1 MKALLPLTAIFS
13 IFTMVAA
20 QTPGNIFY
28 PTSGNTVVY
37 LDPGQDGYIT
47 SSGTALTSSGTELSQ
62 FEAFW
67 TTRYQYSTEPIG
79 DQSTGSSCSQ
89 TDIVDD
95 DGEKVS
101 LYTGIYDPDGYPT
114 NNDGDEYFLC
124 RIRIGDDP
132 GTANFGY
139 SVLID
144 QDLQF
149 GSGVD
154 ANSVSGNEG
163 FEIEIRLVNGGG
175 SKGVYLDDVDGT
187 TSGTNKAS
195 YGISTNHQKSYAF
208 HTSNSCPAQ
217 KQDPVFMDIAI
228 PFADLNTHFSMSPND
243 NIRMVAGTTT
253 NGSSALGGNASDIS
267 GVEDDDPI
275 FSDQADIIQTL
286 VSNQSSSALPVE
298 LTHFSATLQNAIVK
312 LDWQTAMEL
321 DNSHFEIERSENGVD
336 FTNIGIV
343 HGSGNSL
350 VIRNYQFMDIEFSN
364 LNGIAYYRLKQV
376 DFDGT
381 TSLSEVLAIRMPNM
395 HENFSKVEHVDLLG
409 RTVTPQN
416 GQLHILRRGE
426 SSRLVHTDFR

>member
-1 MKALLPLTAIFS
+1 MKAKLFLTANLFV
-13 IFTMVAA
+13 FTLVSG

-37 LDPGQDGYIT
+37 LDPGQDDYIT
-47 SSGTALTSSGTELSQ
+47 SSGSALTSSGTELSQ
-62 FEAFW
+62 FESFW

-132 GTANFGY
+132 GSANFGY

-154 ANSVSGNEG
+154 GNSVSGNEG

-175 SKGVYLDDVDGT
+175 SKGVYLDDVDGA

-195 YGISTNHQKSYAF
+195 YGISTHHQKSYAY
-208 HTSNSCPAQ
+208 HTSTSCPAQ
-217 KQDPVFMDIAI
+217 KQDPVFMDLAI
-228 PFADLNTHFSMSPND
+228 PFADLNTYFSMSPND
-243 NIRMVAGTTT
+243 DIRMVAGTTT
-253 NGSSALGGNASDIS
+253 NGTSALSGNASDIS
-267 GVEDDDPI
+267 GVEDDDPV
-275 FSDQADIIQTL
+275 FTDQADIIQTL
-286 VSNQSSSALPVE
+286 VSNQSSEALPVE
-298 LTHFSATLQNAIVK
+298 LTHFSAQLEYSSVK
-312 LDWQTAMEL
+312 LNWQTAMEI
-321 DNSHFEIERSENGVD
+321 DNSHFEIQRSPDGLD
-336 FTNIGIV
+336 FQTIGSV
-343 HGSGNSL
+343 NGSGNSL
-350 VIRNYQFMDIEFSN
+350 VVRDYEFVDHEFPGHQG
-364 LNGIAYYRLKQV
+364 LAYYQLRQV

-381 TSLSEVLAIRMPNM
+381 TSLSEILAIRIAGAQVDLNRGQY
-395 HENFSKVEHVDLLG
+395 FDLLG
-409 RTVTPQN
+409 RSAIPEDGN
-416 GQLHILRRGE
+416 FYILRNGTASKLIYSDTR
-426 SSRLVHTDFR
+426 